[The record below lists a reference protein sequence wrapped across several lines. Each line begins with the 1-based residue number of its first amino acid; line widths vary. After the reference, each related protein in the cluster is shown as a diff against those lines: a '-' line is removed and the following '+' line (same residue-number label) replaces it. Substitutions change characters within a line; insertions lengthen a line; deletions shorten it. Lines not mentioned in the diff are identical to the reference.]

1 MVDNNEEVVVRYDLD
16 EYIENIINGLSDEEL
31 QEIIDST
38 HNGCLSGIV
47 TPKLIKKHLRN
58 SIREIMLNKQKEG

>member
-1 MVDNNEEVVVRYDLD
+1 MVDNNGKIVVRYDLD
-16 EYIENIINGLSDEEL
+16 EYIDSIINELSDEEL

-38 HNGCLSGIV
+38 NNGYLSGIV

>member
-1 MVDNNEEVVVRYDLD
+1 MVDNNGKIVVRYDLD
-16 EYIENIINGLSDEEL
+16 EYIDSIINELSDEEL

-47 TPKLIKKHLRN
+47 TPKQIKKSLRN
-58 SIREIMLNKQKEG
+58 SMREIMLNKQKEG